1 VIDGALEWVRREGL
15 YAGCQI
21 DLAAAVPGR
30 SGLGACLSKP
40 IRVVTVIEE
49 SVLISAPLA
58 QSGFLGLLKHLGLR
72 PWSPIMDGQR
82 KNYRAWDAQQNCHDP
97 IAPRD
102 ALPENDLVF
111 FLIDLIPQLDLTPF
125 HQHYA
130 RELRG
135 QPPFDVTMM
144 VTLLVYAY
152 SVGVCSSRKI
162 AAACERNLA
171 FRAIV
176 GDDRPDF
183 RTISDFRKIHHQAM
197 KSLFVEVLRVAGE
210 LGMVKLGNLAT
221 DGTKMRAHAS
231 RHKAMSY
238 GYMNKE
244 LARLEAEIEQLLQ
257 DAQGIDA
264 EQDAAQGSRRGDEL
278 PEELK
283 RREDRLDKIRA
294 AKARLEAEAGAAA
307 EADQRRRDQEPAQRE
322 AEGRRRRGQEPA
334 PIDPTPEDKAQTN
347 FTDPEAKIMKQSNKG
362 FDYSYNAQAVVDGE
376 DQIIVTAEVTQA
388 ANDKQQAVPMAQAAL
403 DNLDAAGIERPKAAD
418 GTPAPIPNTADT
430 GYFSEKAVE
439 GLEKMG
445 MDPYLAVA
453 RQKHHEA
460 AVASQPRAPAAGA
473 SVKEKMQEKLR
484 SAMGK
489 ALYAARKH
497 IVEPVF
503 GQIKS
508 VRGIRQFLLR
518 GLEKVSAEWQLI
530 CLTHNLL
537 KIWRRISGVRASSGG

>member
-1 VIDGALEWVRREGL
+1 
-15 YAGCQI
+15 
-21 DLAAAVPGR
+21 
-30 SGLGACLSKP
+30 
-40 IRVVTVIEE
+40 
-49 SVLISAPLA
+49 
-58 QSGFLGLLKHLGLR
+58 
-72 PWSPIMDGQR
+72 MDDHR
-82 KNYRAWDAQQNCHDP
+82 KNYRTWDAEQNCHG
-97 IAPRD
+97 AVSPRE
-102 ALPENDLVF
+102 ALPEDDLVF
-111 FLIDLIPQLDLTPF
+111 FLIDLIPQIDLTPF
-125 HQHYA
+125 HHHYA

-176 GDDRPDF
+176 GNDPPDF
-183 RTISDFRKIHHQAM
+183 RTISDFRKIHVAAFRP
-197 KSLFVEVLRVAGE
+197 LFLEVLRVAGE
-210 LGMVKLGNLAT
+210 LGMVKLGNLST
-221 DGTKMRAHAS
+221 DGTKMRANAS

-244 LARLEAEIEQLLQ
+244 IDRLETEIDQLLKH
-257 DAQGIDA
+257 AEELDA
-264 EQDAAQGSRRGDEL
+264 EQDAALGSRRGDEL

-283 RREDRLDKIRA
+283 RREQRLAKIKE
-294 AKARLEAEAGAAA
+294 AKARLEAKALAKA
-307 EADQRRRDQEPAQRE
+307 EEEQRRRDEEQAKRE
-322 AEGRRRRGQEPA
+322 AEGRQRRGKEPA
-334 PIDPTPEDKAQTN
+334 PVDPNPEEKAQTN

-362 FDYSYNAQAVVDGE
+362 FDYSYNAQAVVDSTE
-376 DQIIVTAEVTQA
+376 QIIVAAEVTSE

-403 DNLDAAGIERPKAAD
+403 DNLNAAGIERPRGAD
-418 GTPAPIPNTADT
+418 GKLVPIPNTADS

-439 GLEKMG
+439 GTEKIG
-445 MDPYLAVA
+445 MDPHFAVG

-460 AVASQPRAPAAGA
+460 PIPPPATVPEAGA
-473 SVKEKMQEKLR
+473 KEKMQEKLR
-484 SAMGK
+484 AATGK

-508 VRGIRQFLLR
+508 ARGVRKFLLR

-537 KIWRRISGVRASSGG
+537 KIWRRSNSAGVG